1 MGCCTNRRKVVEA
14 RPEQKWD
21 YINLNDFKSKGC
33 ATPFAYGY
41 LWFMLFI
48 SVAVYG
54 VDTFTAVNLLV
65 FNKWSSEID
74 PAIDFEVSKWIFSIC
89 IIASFVN
96 LGFEQLRAVR
106 VMKRGNIAECYL
118 DNIAVRLESI
128 RVGKRQ
134 GYKRFLVFAELT
146 KSKKGGQYIA
156 LFTYFSFQSWIRVLL
171 CSGPRQVINGLTLKS
186 VYEARLSSNGSGDV
200 GEDILSFFDKIKQLA
215 MQDTQ
220 QALIL
225 SGMVFTVIVWIFSA
239 LFLLA
244 AVLFY
249 VLFLWHW
256 IPRADGGL
264 SGYCERKVNKSLM
277 KIVHEKVD
285 KALAKEEQKQ
295 LKANRVNGFE
305 KPGLGRQATLP
316 TLPDMGEPDKLPGM
330 PQLERKDTM
339 ATLPPYTSRPGT
351 PGSIEL
357 SQMDRKRPMPPRTT
371 TMSSTASY
379 NSNAPLMGNSADMG
393 FATPLSPTGSMP
405 SRNMNNYP
413 PPTRP
418 GTSNSQRTMGRPPLD
433 HVNTYNSSLRNEVT
447 ESPATYSADSM
458 PPFPAPVRSMTGRT
472 YDSYGGGRASP
483 APSRPA
489 YGEYPGQSDGRAS
502 PAPSVFSD
510 RSGAPPSLRPGP
522 NGSGFQ
528 PFQPNRSATGP
539 IPNRGPGS
547 QYTPSRNMTAPMPPR
562 GDEDYF
568 ARPGTSQSYRPNP
581 RGPGY
586 GYDTYDADPESQ
598 RDARY

>member
-41 LWFMLFI
+41 LWFMLII
-48 SVAVYG
+48 SIAVYG

-65 FNKWSSEID
+65 FNKWSGEID
-74 PAIDFEVSKWIFSIC
+74 PAIDFEISKWIFSIC

-96 LGFEQLRAVR
+96 LGFEQLRAMR

-128 RVGKRQ
+128 RLGKRQ
-134 GYKRFLVFAELT
+134 GYRRFLVFAELT

-171 CSGPRQVINGLTLKS
+171 CSGPRQAINALTLKS
-186 VYEARLSSNGSGDV
+186 VYEVKLSSDGGGNV
-200 GEDILSFFDKIKQLA
+200 GQEILSFFEKIKELA
-215 MQDTQ
+215 TQDTR
-220 QALIL
+220 QAVIL
-225 SGMVFTVIVWIFSA
+225 SGMLFTLVVWIFSA

-249 VLFLWHW
+249 VFFLWHW

-264 SGYCERKVNKSLM
+264 SGYCERKVNKSLT

-285 KALAKEEQKQ
+285 KALAKEERKQ
-295 LKANRVNGFE
+295 LKAGVNGIE
-305 KPGLGRQATLP
+305 KPILGRQATLP
-316 TLPDMGEPDKLPGM
+316 TLPNLGEPGKVPDM
-330 PQLERKDTM
+330 PQLDRKDTM
-339 ATLPPYTSRPGT
+339 TTLPPYTSRPAS

-357 SQMDRKRPMPPRTT
+357 GQMDRKRPMPPRTT

-379 NSNAPLMGNSADMG
+379 NSNAALMGNSADMG
-393 FATPLSPTGSMP
+393 YATPLP
-405 SRNMNNYP
+405 SGNAMAP
-413 PPTRP
+413 PNRP
-418 GTSNSQRTMGRPPLD
+418 GTSNSHRTGGRPPLD
-433 HVNTYNSSLRNEVT
+433 AMSAHGSSLRNNIT
-447 ESPATYSADSM
+447 ESPSAYSADTM

-472 YDSYGGGRASP
+472 FDTYDGGRSSP
-483 APSRPA
+483 APNRPA
-489 YGEYPGQSDGRAS
+489 YGEYPLQSDGRAS
-502 PAPSVFSD
+502 PAPSIFSD
-510 RSGAPPSLRPGP
+510 RSAAPSSARAGASS
-522 NGSGFQ
+522 GSFQ
-528 PFQPNRSATGP
+528 PYQPGRGATGP
-539 IPNRGPGS
+539 VPNRGPGS
-547 QYTPSRNMTAPMPPR
+547 HYTPSRNMTAPMPPR
-562 GDEDYF
+562 VENDYF
-568 ARPGTSQSYRPNP
+568 TRPGTSQSHRPNP
-581 RGPGY
+581 RGPDR
-586 GYDTYDADPESQ
+586 GYDTYNADPESQ

>member
-1 MGCCTNRRKVVEA
+1 MACCTNRRKVVEA

-41 LWFMLFI
+41 LWFMLII
-48 SVAVYG
+48 SIAVYG

-65 FNKWSSEID
+65 FNRWSSEID
-74 PAIDFEVSKWIFSIC
+74 PTIDFEVSKWIFSIC

-128 RVGKRQ
+128 RLGKRQ

-171 CSGPRQVINGLTLKS
+171 CSGPRQAINALTIKS
-186 VYEARLSSNGSGDV
+186 VYEARLSTDGSGDV
-200 GEDILSFFDKIKQLA
+200 GEDILSFFEKIKELA

-225 SGMVFTVIVWIFSA
+225 SGMLFTLVVWIFSA

-249 VLFLWHW
+249 VFFLWHW

-277 KIVHEKVD
+277 KIVYEKVD

-295 LKANRVNGFE
+295 LKGRANGME
-305 KPGLGRQATLP
+305 KPILGRQATLP
-316 TLPDMGEPDKLPGM
+316 TLPNLGEPDKLPDM
-330 PQLERKDTM
+330 PQLDRKDTL

-357 SQMDRKRPMPPRTT
+357 GQMDRKRPMPPRTA
-371 TMSSTASY
+371 TMSSSASY

-393 FATPLSPTGSMP
+393 YATPLSSGSAMP
-405 SRNMNNYP
+405 APNMNNYP

-418 GTSNSQRTMGRPPLD
+418 GTSTSHRTVGRPALD
-433 HVNTYNSSLRNEVT
+433 PMSTYNSSLRNELT
-447 ESPATYSADSM
+447 ESPTTYSADKM

-472 YDSYGGGRASP
+472 YDSYDGGRSSP

-489 YGEYPGQSDGRAS
+489 YGEYPSHSDGRAS
-502 PAPSVFSD
+502 PAPSIFSD
-510 RSGAPPSLRPGP
+510 RSGAPPSLRPGA
-522 NGSGFQ
+522 SSFQ

-539 IPNRGPGS
+539 VPNRGPGP
-547 QYTPSRNMTAPMPPR
+547 QYAPSRNMTAPMPPR
-562 GDEDYF
+562 GETDYF
-568 ARPGTSQSYRPNP
+568 TRPGTSQSYRPNP
-581 RGPGY
+581 RGP
-586 GYDTYDADPESQ
+586 DTYGADPESQ
-598 RDARY
+598 RDPRY